1 MRNPLA
7 HLLFLVA
14 PFLIG
19 ELGREIAFATPP
31 RTTASASSAPR
42 ASTDVCAAVPAPKS
56 AGVPAAAPRANSAKP
71 APPTVRRPLPA
82 HLFM

>member
-1 MRNPLA
+1 MRNPFA

-19 ELGREIAFATPP
+19 ELGREIGSATPP
-31 RTTASASSAPR
+31 RTTAAASPSPR
-42 ASTDVCAAVPAPKS
+42 AATEVCTATPAPKS
-56 AGVPAAAPRANSAKP
+56 APAPFAAPRTNSTQP
-71 APPTVRRPLPA
+71 ATPTARRPLPA